1 MLWQGRFIRFHRNAL
16 PLCHPPCSF
25 RFCTLPALAA
35 SGFSINRSI
44 SSTTFNYLVTMMLAL
59 LFLSLAT
66 FGYLCYVLLKPE
78 KF

>member
-1 MLWQGRFIRFHRNAL
+1 
-16 PLCHPPCSF
+16 
-25 RFCTLPALAA
+25 
-35 SGFSINRSI
+35 
-44 SSTTFNYLVTMMLAL
+44 MMLAL

>member
-1 MLWQGRFIRFHRNAL
+1 
-16 PLCHPPCSF
+16 
-25 RFCTLPALAA
+25 
-35 SGFSINRSI
+35 
-44 SSTTFNYLVTMMLAL
+44 MLAL

>member
-1 MLWQGRFIRFHRNAL
+1 M
-16 PLCHPPCSF
+16 P
-25 RFCTLPALAA
+25 
-35 SGFSINRSI
+35 SGSSTNRSI
-44 SSTTFNYLVTMMLAL
+44 FSTTFNPAIAMMLAL